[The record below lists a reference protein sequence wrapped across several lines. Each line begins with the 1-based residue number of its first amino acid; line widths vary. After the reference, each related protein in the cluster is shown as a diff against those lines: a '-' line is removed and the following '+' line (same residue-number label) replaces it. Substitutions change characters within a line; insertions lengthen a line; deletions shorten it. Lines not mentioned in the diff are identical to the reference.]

1 MRRTLLKLVRFYL
14 RFAAATGCMFLCSV
28 YFSFAQSQTIS
39 FKHINYDQ
47 GLSNST
53 IEDITQDA
61 RGFIWIGTRDG
72 LNQYDGYRMTV
83 FRNQK
88 GNPNTLSDNYITC
101 LYTDKQNTLW
111 IGTLNGLNRYNETT
125 KTFTSYIKQTGN
137 PVSISGNTINC
148 IMEDADHNLWVATN
162 GGLDIFDRDSKKFG
176 HIKSTVLHTGTN
188 AVNYILQDDQK
199 IIWIATDGGLVK
211 YNPGSKTFTAQIT
224 DPTLGINFIQQGIN
238 GQLWLAT
245 KGTGL
250 LALNPDG
257 SYKSYRH
264 NDTNPGSLG
273 NDQVL
278 SLLRDRAGRIWAG
291 TINGGLNL
299 FNNNTQNF
307 TKYTYQPTKP
317 YSLSQRT
324 ISAIFEDKQG
334 NFWIGTHRGGVN
346 LYNPGAKKFDV
357 YRQEVGGNS
366 LSYNDVKCFEEDHAG
381 RIWVG
386 TDGGGLN
393 LFNQQQQTFTA
404 YRHRINDGTSL
415 GSDAVLDITED
426 KQNRLWIS
434 TWGGGLNLMNTASGT
449 FTSFKNNPAN
459 PYSISSDFVQQVY
472 QDKTGT
478 IWVGTYFGGLNRFDP
493 FTQKFTRITT
503 DPTGKTQL
511 LGNNIVA
518 LNEDPEGNLWIGT
531 DDGGLNFY
539 RRKTQ
544 SFEHYFEQQNKKPD
558 IRVIFIDHRGDIWVG
573 QSGLYRYNPQKNS
586 FLLFTEQAGLGHD
599 FIKGITEDKE
609 NNLWVS
615 TSNGLVKLNT
625 ATGRASKYNT
635 SDGLQAMEFEANAY
649 MKTRSNQLFFGGIN
663 GFNTFYPADI
673 KSNNYVPPVY
683 ITNFQIFNKDVVPGK
698 DSTLKKDISLTDHI
712 ELNYLQSSISFSFA
726 ALNYLAPE
734 NNKYAYQLT
743 NFDKGFNYTG
753 NIPHAAYTNLD
764 PGEYTFT
771 VKAANNDGIW
781 NNAGKS
787 ITITITPPWWRTWWF
802 RTLVVLTGL
811 GIAYAIIRYRQ
822 TLQLKELE
830 EAKKEEVHQLQ
841 LQFFTNI
848 SHEFRTPL
856 TLLLGPLE
864 KLIGNSSQPEQ
875 SRTYQL
881 MHRNATRL
889 MNLINELM
897 DFRKA
902 ESGVLKLNVSPGNAS
917 VFMNEIMDEFGLW
930 AEQKHINFTLQNYDL
945 GGKEVYF
952 DRQLLEKILLNL
964 INNAFK
970 YTNDGGQITV
980 KLFFDER
987 KFKPSYQNELKIT
1000 NTYQA
1005 RQYMYILV
1013 ADTGI
1018 GISAESIKYLFQRYY
1033 RITSTHLGSGIGLA
1047 FVKTLTLL
1055 HKGSINV
1062 YSERNKGTEILIA
1075 LPVSEADY
1083 SANERWISD
1092 NKPVLLESVTTGG
1105 PHPTEYNEI
1114 KEQPGAA
1121 RTNITA
1127 RYILLV
1133 EDNTELRTFLKEILG
1148 GVYQII
1154 EAKDGVEGLAM
1165 ALETSP
1171 NMIISDVMM
1180 PNMNGIELCKLIKR
1194 EEQTK
1199 HIPFILL
1206 TAKDSLEAKLE
1217 GIESGADFYFSKPV
1231 SINLLLLTIR
1241 NVFLQHEQLKE
1252 RYTHEYQAEV
1262 KETVHSN
1269 KDRQFMGQLV
1279 TVIEAQLENPDLDVD
1294 YLCAKLNMSR
1304 TKLYELIKRLTGQSI
1319 VEFIRTIRL
1328 NKAINI
1334 MTHEDA
1340 TITEIMMRVGIQT
1353 QAYFTKAFKK
1363 EFGKTP
1369 SQFLNDLKR

>member
-1 MRRTLLKLVRFYL
+1 MTKFTARFLCFCL
-14 RFAAATGCMFLCSV
+14 RFAVLAGCGWLSATT
-28 YFSFAQSQTIS
+28 FSFAQAPGIT

-53 IEDITQDA
+53 IEAITQDS

-72 LNQYDGYRMTV
+72 LNLYDGYRMTV
-83 FRNQK
+83 FRNEK
-88 GNPNTLSDNYITC
+88 GKPGTLSDNYITC

-111 IGTLNGLNRYNETT
+111 VGTLNGLNRFDETT
-125 KTFTSYIKQTGN
+125 KSFTSYVKQADAN
-137 PVSISGNTINC
+137 SITGNTINC
-148 IMEDADHNLWVATN
+148 IMEDADKNMWICTN
-162 GGLDIFDRDSKKFG
+162 KGLDIFDRGSKKFS
-176 HIKSTVLHTGTN
+176 HITN
-188 AVNYILQDDQK
+188 PMLQGSVNYILQDNK
-199 IIWIATDGGLVK
+199 KNIWIAADGGLVK
-211 YNPGSKTFTAQIT
+211 YNPVTKSFALQIK
-224 DPTLGINFIQQGIN
+224 DSGLGINFIQQGLN
-238 GQLWLAT
+238 GQIWLAT
-245 KGTGL
+245 KGKGL
-250 LALNPDG
+250 IALTPDG
-257 SYKSYRH
+257 QYKTYRH
-264 NDTNPGSLG
+264 SDANPASLG

-278 SLLRDRAGRIWAG
+278 SLLRDKAGRIWAG

-299 FNNNTQNF
+299 FNSDTETF
-307 TKYTYQPTKP
+307 TKYTYQPAKP

-324 ISAIFEDKQG
+324 ISAIFEDRQG

-346 LYNPGAKKFDV
+346 LYNPGAKKFNV
-357 YRQEVGGNS
+357 YRQEVGANS
-366 LSYNDVKCFEEDHAG
+366 LSYNDVKCFEEDHTG

-393 LFNQQQQTFTA
+393 LFNQQQQTFTT
-404 YRHRINDGTSL
+404 YRHRVNDAASL

-434 TWGGGLNLMNTASGT
+434 TWGGGLNLMDPAAGT
-449 FTSFKNNPAN
+449 FTSFKNNPAD
-459 PYSISSDFVQQVY
+459 PSSISSDYVQSVY
-472 QDKTGT
+472 QDKAGT
-478 IWVGTYFGGLNRFDP
+478 LWVGTYFGGLNRFDP
-493 FTQKFTRITT
+493 STKKFSRVIA
-503 DPTGKTQL
+503 DPAGKTKLQ
-511 LGNNIVA
+511 GNNIVA
-518 LNEDPEGNLWIGT
+518 LNEDADGNLWIGT
-531 DDGGLNFY
+531 DDGGLNCY
-539 RRKTQ
+539 RRQ
-544 SFEHYFEQQNKKPD
+544 SQIFEHYFDRENKKPD
-558 IRVIFIDHRGDIWVG
+558 LRVIFTDHNGGLWIG
-573 QSGLYRYNPQKNS
+573 QSGLYKYDKQKNA
-586 FLLFTEQAGLGHD
+586 FALFTTEAGLGHD
-599 FIKGITEDKE
+599 FIKGLTEDDE
-609 NNLWVS
+609 GNLWVS
-615 TSNGLVKLNT
+615 TSNGLVKLNP
-625 ATGRASKYNT
+625 ATRHANKFNT
-635 SDGLQAMEFEANAY
+635 SDGLQAMEFEVNAY
-649 MKTRSNQLFFGGIN
+649 MKTKNGQMFFGGIN
-663 GFNTFYPADI
+663 GFNAFYPRDI
-673 KSNNYVPPVY
+673 KSNYYVPPVY
-683 ITNFQIFNKDVVPGK
+683 ITDFQIFNRSALPGK
-698 DSTLKKDISLTDHI
+698 DSTLEKDISLTDHI

-734 NNKYAYQLT
+734 NNKYAYKLT
-743 NFDKGFNYTG
+743 DFDKSFNYTG
-753 NIPHAAYTNLD
+753 TAPQATYTNLD
-764 PGEYTFT
+764 PGDYTFT
-771 VKAANNDGIW
+771 VKAANNDGVW
-781 NNAGKS
+781 NNVGRS
-787 ITITITPPWWRTWWF
+787 ITITITPPWWLTWWF
-802 RTLVVLTGL
+802 RTLGVLFSLGL
-811 GIAYAIIRYRQ
+811 AYAIIRYRQ
-822 TLQLKELE
+822 NMQLKKLE
-830 EAKKEEVHQLQ
+830 EEKKEEVHQLQ

-864 KLIGNSSQPEQ
+864 KLMGNGSQPEQ

-881 MHRNATRL
+881 MYRNATRL

-902 ESGVLKLNVSPGNAS
+902 ESGVLKLNVTAGNIT
-917 VFMNEIMDEFGLW
+917 VFMNEITDEFDLW
-930 AEQKHINFTLQNYDL
+930 AEQKHIKFTLQNFDL
-945 GGKEVYF
+945 GGKEVFF

-970 YTNDGGQITV
+970 YTNDGGEITV
-980 KLFFDER
+980 KLFFDESD
-987 KFKPSYQNELKIT
+987 FKPSYQNELKIT

-1018 GISAESIKYLFQRYY
+1018 GISADSIKHLFQRYY

-1055 HKGSINV
+1055 HKGCINV

-1075 LPVSEADY
+1075 LPVDEADY
-1083 SANERWISD
+1083 QPNERWISE
-1092 NKPVLLESVTTGG
+1092 NKPVLLESVTTEW
-1105 PHPTEYNEI
+1105 PQPTEGTDL
-1114 KEQPGAA
+1114 KEQPGEARANAA
-1121 RTNITA
+1121 A

-1148 GVYQII
+1148 SIYHVI
-1154 EAKDGVEGLAM
+1154 EAKDGQEGLAM
-1165 ALETSP
+1165 ARDRSP

-1180 PNMNGIELCKLIKR
+1180 PNMNGIELCKLIKSD
-1194 EEQTK
+1194 EQTK

-1241 NVFLQHEQLKE
+1241 NVFLQLDQLKE
-1252 RYTHEYQAEV
+1252 RYTHDYQAEV

-1269 KDRQFMGQLV
+1269 KDKQFMDQLV

-1294 YLCAKLNMSR
+1294 YLCANLNMSR

-1328 NKAINI
+1328 NKAIHI

-1340 TITEIMMRVGIQT
+1340 SITEIMMRVGIQT

>member
-1 MRRTLLKLVRFYL
+1 MRRILLRSVCFYL
-14 RFAAATGCMFLCSV
+14 RLAAATYCLVGCFASLA
-28 YFSFAQSQTIS
+28 FSQSPNIT
-39 FKHINYDQ
+39 FRHINYEQ

-53 IEDITQDA
+53 IEAITQDS

-72 LNQYDGYRMTV
+72 LNLYDGYRMTV
-83 FRNQK
+83 FRNEK
-88 GNPNTLSDNYITC
+88 DKPGSLSDNYITC
-101 LYTDKQNTLW
+101 LYTDTQNTLW
-111 IGTLNGLNRYNETT
+111 IGTLNGLNRYDVNT
-125 KTFTSYIKQTGN
+125 KTFISYTKQTAKPN
-137 PVSISGNTINC
+137 SIAGNTINC
-148 IMEDADHNLWVATN
+148 ILEDADKNLWVCTN
-162 GGLDIFDRDSKKFG
+162 AGLDIFNRGSKNFG
-176 HIKSTVLHTGTN
+176 HITSPVVQGSI
-188 AVNYILQDDQK
+188 NYISQSSNK
-199 IIWIATDGGLVK
+199 TIWIATDGGLVK
-211 YNPGSKTFTAQIT
+211 YLPGTKSFSAQIT
-224 DPTLGINFIQQGIN
+224 DPALGINYIQQGIN
-238 GQLWLAT
+238 GSVWLGT
-245 KGTGL
+245 KGKGL
-250 LALNPDG
+250 LVLNPDG
-257 SYKSYRH
+257 SSTPYRH
-264 NDTNPGSLG
+264 SDANPASLG
-273 NDQVL
+273 NDQIL
-278 SLLRDRAGRIWAG
+278 SLLRDKQGRIWAG

-299 FNNNTQNF
+299 FNNDTHAF
-307 TKYTYQPTKP
+307 TKYTYQPAKP

-324 ISAIFEDKQG
+324 ISAIFEDRQG

-357 YRQEVGGNS
+357 YRQEPGGNS
-366 LSYNDVKCFEEDHAG
+366 LSYNDVKCFEETHG
-381 RIWVG
+381 GKIWVG

-393 LFNQQQQTFTA
+393 LFNQQSQTFTA
-404 YRHRINDGTSL
+404 YRHRVNDAASL

-434 TWGGGLNLMNTASGT
+434 TWGGGLNLMNTAAGT
-449 FTSFKNNPAN
+449 FTSFRNNPAN
-459 PYSISSDFVQQVY
+459 PSSISSDFVQQAY
-472 QDKTGT
+472 QDKAGI

-493 FTQKFTRITT
+493 TTKKFSRITS
-503 DPTGKTQL
+503 DPAGKTKLQ
-511 LGNNIVA
+511 GNNIVA
-518 LNEDPEGNLWIGT
+518 INEDPEGNLWIGT
-531 DDGGLNFY
+531 DDGGLNCY
-539 RRKTQ
+539 RKQSQ
-544 SFEHYFEQQNKKPD
+544 SFVHYFDKENKKPD
-558 IRVIFIDHRGDIWVG
+558 IRVIFSDHAGGLWVG
-573 QSGLYRYNPQKNS
+573 QSGLYKYDKQADTFS
-586 FLLFTEQAGLGHD
+586 LFTDQAGLGHD

-609 NNLWVS
+609 GNLWVS
-615 TSNGLVKLNT
+615 TSNGLVKLNPKT
-625 ATGRASKYNT
+625 KQANKFNT
-635 SDGLQAMEFEANAY
+635 SDGLQAMEFEVNAY
-649 MKTRSNQLFFGGIN
+649 MQTRSGQMFFGGIN
-663 GFNTFYPADI
+663 GFNAFYPTDI
-673 KSNNYVPPVY
+673 KSNHFVPPVY
-683 ITNFQIFNKDVVPGK
+683 VTNFQVFNKTMVPGK
-698 DSTLKKDISLTDHI
+698 DSTLEKDISLTDHI
-712 ELNYLQSSISFSFA
+712 QLNYLQSSISFSFA

-734 NNKYAYQLT
+734 NNKYAYKLS
-743 NFDKGFNYTG
+743 NFDKSFNYTG
-753 NIPHAAYTNLD
+753 TSPQASYTNLD
-764 PGEYTFT
+764 PGDYTFT
-771 VKAANNDGIW
+771 VKATNNDGVW

-802 RTLVVLTGL
+802 TTLMILLVI

-822 TLQLKELE
+822 NLQIKKLE
-830 EAKKEEVHQLQ
+830 EEKKEEVHQLQ

-864 KLIGNSSQPEQ
+864 KLLGNSNPPEQ

-881 MHRNATRL
+881 MYRNATRL

-902 ESGVLKLNVSPGNAS
+902 ESGALKLNVTPGNIT
-917 VFMNEIMDEFGLW
+917 VFMNEITDEFALW
-930 AEQKHINFTLQNYDL
+930 AEQKDIRFSLQNTDL
-945 GGKEVYF
+945 GGQEVYF

-970 YTNDGGQITV
+970 YTNDGGEITV

-987 KFKPSYQNELKIT
+987 EFKPSHQNELKIT

-1005 RQYMYILV
+1005 KQYMYILV

-1018 GISAESIKYLFQRYY
+1018 GISAESIKHLFQRYY

-1075 LPVSEADY
+1075 LPVGEADY
-1083 SANERWISD
+1083 NADERWISD
-1092 NKPVLLESVTTGG
+1092 NKPVLLESVTTDWQQNAEENELKE
-1105 PHPTEYNEI
+1105 PTA
-1114 KEQPGAA
+1114 AA
-1121 RTNITA
+1121 RANSA
-1127 RYILLV
+1127 AKYILLV
-1133 EDNTELRTFLKEILG
+1133 EDNSELRTFLKEILG
-1148 GVYQII
+1148 SIYQII

-1165 ALETSP
+1165 AREASP

-1180 PNMNGIELCKLIKR
+1180 PNMNGIELCKLVKQD
-1194 EEQTK
+1194 EQTK

-1241 NVFLQHEQLKE
+1241 NVFLQLDQLKE
-1252 RYTHEYQAEV
+1252 RYTHNYQAEV
-1262 KETVHSN
+1262 KETVHSTRD
-1269 KDRQFMGQLV
+1269 KQFIDQLV

-1294 YLCAKLNMSR
+1294 YLCANLNMSR

-1328 NKAINI
+1328 NKAIHI

-1340 TITEIMMRVGIQT
+1340 SITEIMMRVGIQT